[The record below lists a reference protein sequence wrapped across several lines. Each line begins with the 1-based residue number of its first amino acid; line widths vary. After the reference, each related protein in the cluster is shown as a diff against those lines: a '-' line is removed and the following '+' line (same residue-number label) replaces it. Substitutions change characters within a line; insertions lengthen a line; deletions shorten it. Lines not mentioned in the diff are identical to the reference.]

1 MDQKQNINPE
11 TQATDLMDS
20 KSRCSGDTQ
29 ELGSC
34 EVPRASFPTDSV
46 VMRTRVEIGQRCLEP
61 THALPEKHSL
71 SPCGAASHLLVSSL
85 FMAAGMENMLKWSGH
100 QLHITWPLHL

>member
-11 TQATDLMDS
+11 TQATGLMDS

-34 EVPRASFPTDSV
+34 DVPRGKKKTSHKS
-46 VMRTRVEIGQRCLEP
+46 GGLEP
-61 THALPEKHSL
+61 GPLWEIS
-71 SPCGAASHLLVSSL
+71 
-85 FMAAGMENMLKWSGH
+85 AGMELVE
-100 QLHITWPLHL
+100 

>member
-11 TQATDLMDS
+11 TQATDLMDL

-34 EVPRASFPTDSV
+34 GVPRGKKKTSYKFVGLGTGPLW
-46 VMRTRVEIGQRCLEP
+46 EI
-61 THALPEKHSL
+61 S
-71 SPCGAASHLLVSSL
+71 
-85 FMAAGMENMLKWSGH
+85 AGMELVD
-100 QLHITWPLHL
+100 